1 MKMKRFSLLIGMVL
15 LVAIVAAATVW
26 ADRVPDAEIWAVDYE
41 KNSLVSQMDPAGV
54 GLLQTAPVV
63 WVDPVTV
70 NVKRGYTLTVS
81 VMTSVENLY
90 GAEFDL
96 DFAPAVVSA
105 TEIITGDIF
114 ASGFAA
120 QRFIG
125 ADIVE
130 YAASRL
136 SPTLGFT
143 GTGTIVSTVFQA
155 LAPGA
160 SPLHLHDVI
169 LAEVEGVP
177 ISGVTTTDGE
187 IVVLGWSDLKG
198 TVELQGRSDI
208 VGPGPDWDGAVITAT
223 NGYTY
228 NTTVGNLDGTWSV
241 AEVISG
247 TYTVEVEMERYL
259 DASKTG
265 VVVGDDSTVTLS
277 QVKLLG
283 GDANDDDYI
292 NIQDLSLIGGA
303 FGTVPG
309 DTHWKDEANIN
320 DDGKV
325 NILDLV
331 LAGGNYHESSPVS
344 WP

>member
-1 MKMKRFSLLIGMVL
+1 MRMKRLNLLIGLVL
-15 LVAIVAAATVW
+15 LVAIVVAATAW
-26 ADRVPDAEIWAVDYE
+26 ADRAPHAEIWEVDIE
-41 KNSLVSQMDPAGV
+41 KNSLISQVDPAAA

-63 WVDPVTV
+63 WADPVTV
-70 NVKRGYTLTVS
+70 NVKRGYTFTVS
-81 VMTSVENLY
+81 VMTSVDNLY

-114 ASGFAA
+114 ASGFTA

-136 SPTLGFT
+136 SPTPGFT

-155 LAPGA
+155 LAPGV

-169 LAEVEGVP
+169 LAEVDGVP

-187 IVVLGWSDLKG
+187 IVVLGWSDLEG
-198 TVELQGRSDI
+198 IVELQGRS
-208 VGPGPDWDGAVITAT
+208 GPDWDGAVITAT

-228 NTTVGNLDGTWSV
+228 ATTVGDLDGTWSV

-265 VVVGDDSTVTLS
+265 VVVGDDSIVVLS

-292 NIQDLSLIGGA
+292 NIQDLSMIGGA
-303 FGTVPG
+303 FGTASG
-309 DTHWKDEANIN
+309 DLHYNVKADIN

-331 LAGGNYHESSPVS
+331 LAGGSYHESSPVA
-344 WP
+344 WL

>member
-1 MKMKRFSLLIGMVL
+1 MKMKRLSLLIGMVL
-15 LVAIVAAATVW
+15 FVAIVAAVTVW
-26 ADRVPDAEIWAVDYE
+26 ADRVPDAEIRAVDYE
-41 KNSLVSQMDPAGV
+41 KNSFVSQVDPAGA
-54 GLLQTAPVV
+54 GLLQTAPAV
-63 WVDPVTV
+63 WVEPVTMD
-70 NVKRGYTLTVS
+70 VKRGYTVTIS
-81 VMTSVENLY
+81 VMTLVDNLY

-96 DFAPAVVSA
+96 DFVPAVVSA

-114 ASGFAA
+114 ATGFAG

-125 ADIVE
+125 TDIVE

-136 SPTLGFT
+136 SPTPGFT

-155 LAPGA
+155 LAPGV

-187 IVVLGWSDLKG
+187 IVVLGWSDLEG
-198 TVELQGRSDI
+198 TVELQGRS
-208 VGPGPDWDGAVITAT
+208 GPDWDGAVITAT

-228 NTTVGNLDGTWSV
+228 NTTVTNLDGTWCV
-241 AEVISG
+241 AEVIAG

-303 FGTVPG
+303 FGTTSG
-309 DTHWKDEANIN
+309 DPNWNGKADIN
-320 DDGKV
+320 DDGTV

-331 LAGGNYHESSPVS
+331 LAGGNYHESSPVAWS
-344 WP
+344 